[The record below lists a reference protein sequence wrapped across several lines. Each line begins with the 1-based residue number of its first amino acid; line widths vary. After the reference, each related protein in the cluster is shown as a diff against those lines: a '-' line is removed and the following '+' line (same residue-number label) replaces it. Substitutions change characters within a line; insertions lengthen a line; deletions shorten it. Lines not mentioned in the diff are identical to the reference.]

1 MKNVLVG
8 LMFVG
13 LVGCGSSPGDAPAS
27 AIVAPAPAAIPV
39 YDVSTAFGSNTVC
52 QVVIA
57 GKSAKKTASSSS
69 SLKLYDGETCS
80 GTLLS
85 TLSEAAVASFTDVDG
100 VQYEL
105 SGTNATG
112 LTLRVV
118 KY

>member
-1 MKNVLVG
+1 MKKVFVS

-13 LVGCGSSPGDAPAS
+13 LVGCGSSPGDAPTS
-27 AIVAPAPAAIPV
+27 AIVAPPAAVPV
-39 YDVSTAFGSNTVC
+39 YDVSTLFGSNTIC

-57 GKSAKKTASSSS
+57 SKSAKKTSSSS
-69 SLKLYDGETCS
+69 SALKIYDGETCT

-85 TLSEAAVASFTDVDG
+85 TLSEATVTLFTDVDG

-105 SGTNATG
+105 SGTNVTG